1 MVATRGKESTN
12 SVIYLIA
19 SGDPPRDDQS
29 VKMRAAMR
37 RDELMKPDAFSELVL
52 TVVGLAIFL
61 FLVSTAWMAVLN
73 H

>member
-12 SVIYLIA
+12 SLIYLIA
-19 SGDPPRDDQS
+19 SGDPPRDDQT
-29 VKMRAAMR
+29 VRMGAAMR

-61 FLVSTAWMAVLN
+61 FLASTAWMAVLN